1 MLKKVFPK
9 PEVDYRQF
17 RLSKINEPQ
26 YKHLWFFIFWP
37 IFGLRYLILECF
49 VPVSYYH
56 PIHAPIDDM
65 IPFQELFLIPYV
77 LWYVGLV
84 GMQLYTLL
92 YDVRS
97 FKNYMKFLSI
107 SMTIST
113 VIFIVYPSCQ
123 NLRPEVLPR
132 DNLLTRFVQL
142 LYAIDTNTN
151 VFPSEHAIGALV
163 ILLSSLHTKGLRSTL
178 KTTVITVLTILI
190 CLSTV
195 FLKQHSILDVIA
207 AIPITLIAYW
217 ICYGRKKHAQTL

>member
-17 RLSKINEPQ
+17 RLNKINEPQ

-37 IFGLRYLILECF
+37 IFGLRYLILERF

-56 PIHAPIDDM
+56 PIHAAIDDM
-65 IPFQELFLIPYV
+65 IPFQEWFLIPYV

-123 NLRPEVLPR
+123 NLRPEQLPR
-132 DNLLTRFVQL
+132 DNLLTRIVQM

-163 ILLSSLHTKGLRSTL
+163 VLLSSLHTKGLYSPL

-190 CLSTV
+190 CMSTV
-195 FLKQHSILDVIA
+195 FLKQHSILDMIA
-207 AIPITLIAYW
+207 AIPITLFAYW
-217 ICYGRKKHAQTL
+217 ICYGRKKHA

>member
-1 MLKKVFPK
+1 MLKEVFPK

-17 RLSKINEPQ
+17 RLNRINEPQ
-26 YKHLWFFIFWP
+26 YKHLWFLLYWP
-37 IFGLRYLILECF
+37 IYGLRYLILERF
-49 VPVSYYH
+49 VPVRYYH

-113 VIFIVYPSCQ
+113 VIFIVYPSFQ
-123 NLRPEVLPR
+123 NLRPEQLPR
-132 DNLLTRFVQL
+132 DNLLTKIVQM

-163 ILLSSLHTKGLRSTL
+163 ILLSSLHTKGLRSPL

-190 CLSTV
+190 CMSTV

-217 ICYGRKKHAQTL
+217 ICYRRKKHAQTL

>member
-17 RLSKINEPQ
+17 RLNKINEPQ

-37 IFGLRYLILECF
+37 IFGLRYLILERY
-49 VPVSYYH
+49 VPVRYYH

-65 IPFQELFLIPYV
+65 IPFQEWFLIPYV
-77 LWYVGLV
+77 LWYVCLV

-123 NLRPEVLPR
+123 NLRPEQLPR
-132 DNLLTRFVQL
+132 DNLLTRIVQQ
-142 LYAIDTNTN
+142 LYAMDTNTN

-163 ILLSSLHTKGLRSTL
+163 ILLSSLHTKGLRSPL

-190 CLSTV
+190 CMSTV

-207 AIPITLIAYW
+207 AIPITLFAYW
-217 ICYGRKKHAQTL
+217 ICYRRKNHAQTL

>member
-1 MLKKVFPK
+1 
-9 PEVDYRQF
+9 
-17 RLSKINEPQ
+17 
-26 YKHLWFFIFWP
+26 
-37 IFGLRYLILECF
+37 
-49 VPVSYYH
+49 
-56 PIHAPIDDM
+56 
-65 IPFQELFLIPYV
+65 
-77 LWYVGLV
+77 V

-123 NLRPEVLPR
+123 NLRPEQLPR
-132 DNLLTRFVQL
+132 DNLLTRIVQL

-163 ILLSSLHTKGLRSTL
+163 VLLSSLHTKGLRSPL

-190 CLSTV
+190 CMSTV

-207 AIPITLIAYW
+207 AIPITLFAYW
-217 ICYGRKKHAQTL
+217 ICYGRKKHA

>member
-1 MLKKVFPK
+1 MLKIVFPK
-9 PEVDYRQF
+9 HEVDYRQF

-26 YKHLWFFIFWP
+26 YKHLWLLLYWP
-37 IFGLRYLILECF
+37 IYGLRYLILERF
-49 VPVSYYH
+49 VSVSYYN
-56 PIHAPIDDM
+56 PIYSPLDDM
-65 IPFQELFLIPYV
+65 IPFQEWFLIPYV

-92 YDVRS
+92 YDVKS
-97 FKNYMKFLSI
+97 FKTYMKFLSI

-113 VIFIVYPSCQ
+113 IFFIVYPSCQ

-132 DNLLTRFVQL
+132 DNLLTKMVQL
-142 LYAIDTNTN
+142 IYAIDTNTN

-163 ILLSSLHTKGLRSTL
+163 VLLSSLHAKGLRSPL

-190 CLSTV
+190 CMSTV